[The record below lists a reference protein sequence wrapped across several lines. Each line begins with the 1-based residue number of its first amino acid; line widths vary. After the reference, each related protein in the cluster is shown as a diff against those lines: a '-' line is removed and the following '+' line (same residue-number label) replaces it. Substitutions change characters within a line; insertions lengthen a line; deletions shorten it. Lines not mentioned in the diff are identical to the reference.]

1 MVQSSERGGTRFY
14 YMLGAILVM
23 VMFGSLSSVSEKIG
37 AASIPIWFAAL
48 GAVAVVLRG
57 PVGTA
62 LGKRIAGD
70 VSPAELS
77 PEVHETVFGELDD
90 LRVRVGE
97 LEERLDFSE
106 RLIAQRSQQE
116 EGK

>member
-1 MVQSSERGGTRFY
+1 MVQSSERGGGRFFY
-14 YMLGAILVM
+14 IAGAITVM
-23 VMFGSLSSVSEKIG
+23 VMFASLSSVSEKIG
-37 AASIPIWFAAL
+37 PASIPIWFAAL

-62 LGKRIAGD
+62 LGKRIQGD
-70 VSPAELS
+70 VPTAELS
-77 PEVHETVFGELDD
+77 PEVHETVFAELDD

-106 RLIAQRSQQE
+106 RLLAQRAQQE